1 MENKV
6 LNANLNAI
14 KRYDKSLADEILRIN
29 NINSTFELVQN
40 KNQEYNLLFNS
51 IPLHS
56 LESAKAEA
64 QKIVDKIEEIEGR
77 MKVS

>member
-29 NINSTFELVQN
+29 NIKSTFELVEN
-40 KNQEYNLLFNS
+40 KKDEQTDLQLQ
-51 IPLHS
+51 
-56 LESAKAEA
+56 KA
-64 QKIVDKIEEIEGR
+64 IE
-77 MKVS
+77 MVK